1 MTGTWEPANQLE
13 QQLSDALGDGDQ
25 NAYFKLLSVAEL
37 VLPLPQVEPDPGQ
50 PAFTWPTSTHEGR
63 THILAYTSVEAARA
77 CLGPGY
83 EHFVRMPLAEMA
95 NTWPDSDW
103 WLAVNSGLP
112 IEGYLPAWFVG
123 QLTANLPPAQETP
136 PAPETG
142 PAGQSP
148 AEQEATP
155 GTHAGHEAVLH
166 DSSAA
171 PAGQELPHGSQAD
184 QEAPY
189 GAQAEQTPY
198 GAQAEQ
204 ETPYG
209 AQAEQTPYGS
219 QAGQEMTYG
228 AGAEQETAHGQATP
242 TGQYTGEAAADLGSL
257 SFPPVAETSLP
268 SVPPAEPSTLEPGT
282 VPPPTGDASA
292 PPAHAHPPVSGPAP
306 APFGDAHPPVPGEP
320 ALPPIGDPQPPVPGE
335 HTPAPF
341 GDAYAPV
348 PGEPAPTPLE
358 DTRPPVPGGPAPTSF
373 GDAHPAAPGEPGPTP
388 LGDTQPPIPGG
399 PAPAP
404 FGDAHPA
411 VPGEPGPAPFGDAH
425 STVPGEPAPTPLEDA
440 RPPAPGEPA
449 PAPVTDTAPFPG
461 LSFPT
466 PPPAGPPPAPG
477 SNPAPPA
484 WDESSG
490 ETTIADAPALE
501 AFAREALARVQSA
514 GERPTGEP
522 TDGTPPAERRR
533 QADVGHAGRG
543 AGRERRTGNAP
554 PAESAG
560 GVPDGRTPAG
570 EAPPYPSF
578 STAGAVPP
586 APAEDTPPVAE
597 TAPMPI
603 VSADEP
609 MPPGPGQADAG
620 PTSSPTDTPT
630 QGGPRPVSSDAPL
643 APHFTADADFIP
655 LDEEERL
662 LYDAAA
668 RDDREG
674 LLRTL
679 LGASQIWVP
688 MVEGGDLMLGPGRPG
703 FQWYTQES
711 GGRTVVPLFTGPS
724 RMREA
729 MGGHPFILSDLT
741 KILRFWPDPAWDLVM
756 NDGSAIGVTIPG
768 DRITALSRRVDDE
781 AAERLASDFPAQNDA
796 ERRLFEV
803 RDDPDAHLQV
813 LLEASV
819 FLPVWSRTPPTVQT
833 PPSDPA
839 FPWAAVSVR
848 GRASMLVF
856 TSFDWMK
863 EAVGTTGFV
872 MPTFADLLSAWQEP
886 SWDVSVNPGTP
897 IETTLSGE
905 QIHSIA
911 ASLANRAAT
920 PTAPPSAPVAPL
932 GDLTQDGSAVPGQA
946 PPEPVAAAPES
957 LAAPAAPPRTP
968 LPEPTQ
974 GPAGIPVPAEAA
986 SLTAQP
992 GPAQIPA
999 SIPVPPTT
1007 APSTAQ
1013 PGPAQIPASIPVPPT
1028 TAPSTAQPGPAQI
1041 PASIPV
1047 PPTTAPSTAQPGP
1060 AQIPASI
1067 SLPTATAPSITEP
1080 EPAQAPTGVHVP
1092 VETMPPIAAQLEP
1105 QAVDQ
1110 AESRTPADGA
1120 FTIMQ
1125 KVLVHDQVPWYLD
1138 KAYDRVA
1145 GFVHRVQDVI
1155 DLNTPQR
1162 LYECLGLIRDGS
1174 PFTADDPK
1182 VYVIRWAAYRAGL
1195 YRTPFGGAN
1204 EDALKEWGEDG
1215 WVVEPPPFTGDGFA
1229 PGSAGSIPE
1238 YKAESFRLPHS
1249 SEMYVISSDGS
1260 ERFVAR
1266 YDADRLVWEKDQ

>member
-13 QQLSDALGDGDQ
+13 QQLSDALRDGDQ

-37 VLPLPQVEPDPGQ
+37 VLPLPKVEPDPGQ

-63 THILAYTSVEAARA
+63 THVLAYTSVEAARA

-123 QLTANLPPAQETP
+123 QLTANLPPAQEAP
-136 PAPETG
+136 LAPETG
-142 PAGQSP
+142 PAAQPP
-148 AEQEATP
+148 AEQEAAH
-155 GTHAGHEAVLH
+155 GTHAAPTGHDAVRH

-171 PAGQELPHGSQAD
+171 PIGQELPQGS
-184 QEAPY
+184 
-189 GAQAEQTPY
+189 QAEQTPY
-198 GAQAEQ
+198 GVRAEQ

-209 AQAEQTPYGS
+209 AQAD
-219 QAGQEMTYG
+219 QEMTYG
-228 AGAEQETAHGQATP
+228 AGSEQESAHGPATP
-242 TGQYTGEAAADLGSL
+242 TGQYTGEAAPDHGSL
-257 SFPPVAETSLP
+257 SFPPVPETSLP
-268 SVPPAEPSTLEPGT
+268 PVPPTEPSALDPG
-282 VPPPTGDASA
+282 VLPPPPGDASVS
-292 PPAHAHPPVSGPAP
+292 PADAHPPVSGPAP
-306 APFGDAHPPVPGEP
+306 APFGDARPPVPSEPSPTPLGDTHPPVPGEPSPTPLGDTHPPVPGEPSPTPLGNAHPPVPGEPSPTPLGNAHPPVPGEP
-320 ALPPIGDPQPPVPGE
+320 APAPLADTFPPVPGE
-335 HTPAPF
+335 PAPF
-341 GDAYAPV
+341 GDAHPSAPGEPAPTPFGDAHPPVSGGPAPTSFGDVHSPV

-358 DTRPPVPGGPAPTSF
+358 G
-373 GDAHPAAPGEPGPTP
+373 
-388 LGDTQPPIPGG
+388 
-399 PAPAP
+399 
-404 FGDAHPA
+404 
-411 VPGEPGPAPFGDAH
+411 
-425 STVPGEPAPTPLEDA
+425 A
-440 RPPAPGEPA
+440 RPPASGE

-466 PPPAGPPPAPG
+466 PPPEGPPPG
-477 SNPAPPA
+477 SYPAPPA
-484 WDESSG
+484 WEESFG
-490 ETTIADAPALE
+490 ETTIADAPTVE
-501 AFAREALARVQSA
+501 AFAREALARERSA
-514 GERPTGEP
+514 GDRPTGEP
-522 TDGTPPAERRR
+522 IDGTPTAESAGDRPTWGAPEPAGERP
-533 QADVGHAGRG
+533 A
-543 AGRERRTGNAP
+543 GNAP
-554 PAESAG
+554 TAESAG

-570 EAPPYPSF
+570 EAPSYPSF

-586 APAEDTPPVAE
+586 PPAEGTPPVAE

-603 VSADEP
+603 VSDDEP
-609 MPPGPGQADAG
+609 MPPGPGQADVG
-620 PTSSPTDTPT
+620 PTSSPADAPT
-630 QGGPRPVSSDAPL
+630 QSEPRPVSSDVPL
-643 APHFTADADFIP
+643 APHFTSDADFIP

-703 FQWYTQES
+703 FQWYTRES

-803 RDDPDAHLQV
+803 RDDPDALLQV

-819 FLPVWSRTPPTVQT
+819 FLPVWSRTPPTVNT

-848 GRASMLVF
+848 GRASMLAF

-872 MPTFADLLSAWQEP
+872 MPTFADLLTAWQEP

-897 IETTLSGE
+897 IEIALSAE
-905 QIHSIA
+905 QINAIA

-920 PTAPPSAPVAPL
+920 PSAP
-932 GDLTQDGSAVPGQA
+932 
-946 PPEPVAAAPES
+946 
-957 LAAPAAPPRTP
+957 LATPAAPPQTP
-968 LPEPTQ
+968 LPEPAQ
-974 GPAGIPVPAEAA
+974 DPAGIPVPAEAA
-986 SLTAQP
+986 PLTAR
-992 GPAQIPA
+992 
-999 SIPVPPTT
+999 
-1007 APSTAQ
+1007 
-1013 PGPAQIPASIPVPPT
+1013 
-1028 TAPSTAQPGPAQI
+1028 
-1041 PASIPV
+1041 
-1047 PPTTAPSTAQPGP
+1047 PGP

-1067 SLPTATAPSITEP
+1067 SLPPTTTRPTAEPGPAQIPAGIPVPTTTAPSTAEP
-1080 EPAQAPTGVHVP
+1080 EPAQIPASISLPPTTTPPATEPGPAQIPPSISLPTVTAPPTAEPAPVPAGVP
-1092 VETMPPIAAQLEP
+1092 APAETMPPIAAWLEP

-1110 AESRTPADGA
+1110 AEPRTPADGA

-1138 KAYDRVA
+1138 KAYDRIA

-1174 PFTADDPK
+1174 PFTVDDPE

-1195 YRTPFGGAN
+1195 YRTPFGGTN

-1249 SEMYVISSDGS
+1249 SEMYVISSDGT

-1266 YDADRLVWEKDQ
+1266 YDADRLVWEKDN